1 MKQVIAI
8 YARKSV
14 ERVDSISIESQIEF
28 CRFEARGETYRIYAD
43 NGYSGKNTQRPAF
56 HEMISDIRSGRIR
69 AVIVYKLD
77 RISRSILDF
86 AEMMDLFQTHGV
98 QFISAT
104 EKFDTSSPM
113 GRAMLNI
120 CIVFAQ
126 LERETIQQ
134 RVTDAYYSRCK
145 KGLYM
150 GGKVPYG
157 FKLRST
163 VIDGIHTS
171 MYVPIPEEA
180 ADIRMMYKIYAKPH
194 TTLGDVL
201 LALQNQPVYD
211 QRTRHWNTK
220 RISELLQNPIY
231 CRADRNV
238 YQFFCSQHANLC
250 SPPEAFNGVN
260 GLYLFK
266 GTSNPEPNRN
276 DLRGRDVVVAPHEGI
291 VDAAV
296 WLACR
301 RKLQQNL
308 RVHTGK
314 ARSSW
319 LVGLVRCGNCG
330 HTMSVKKSRRKNG
343 SVFYFC
349 CSLRIAS
356 KACTGAGRTV
366 HTEELEATIRSELTD
381 KILSL
386 SLAAPVQSSQQNQE
400 ITAHRT
406 EMENADAMIEALVAQ
421 IPHANAAVMQ
431 HINERIAALDAKK
444 VELKRE
450 IAKLQAESKP
460 SPQHQIENCMTVWEQ
475 LDFDDKVGVARLLIE
490 RILIFPDHT
499 HIEWKV

>member
-28 CRFEARGETYRIYAD
+28 CRYEARGAACRIYTD

-56 HEMISDIRSGRIR
+56 HEMIADIRSEKIR

-86 AEMMDLFQTHGV
+86 AEMMELFQEHGV

-157 FKLRST
+157 FKLQPT
-163 VIDGIHTS
+163 VIDSIHTS
-171 MYVPIPEEA
+171 MYVPIPEEIA
-180 ADIRMMYKIYAKPH
+180 EIRMMYSLYAKPH

-201 LALQNQPVYD
+201 QVLLQQPD
-211 QRTRHWNTK
+211 CGQRSRHWSTK

-231 CRADRNV
+231 CRADSSI
-238 YQFFCSQHANLC
+238 YQFFRSQHANLC
-250 SPPEAFNGVN
+250 STPEAFNGVN

-266 GTSNPEPNRN
+266 GTSNPDPNRS
-276 DLRGRDVVVAPHEGI
+276 DLRGRDVVAAPHEGI
-291 VDAAV
+291 VDAAL
-296 WLACR
+296 WLTCR

-308 RVHTGK
+308 RVHAGK

-330 HTMSVKKSRRKNG
+330 HAMSVKKSRRKNG
-343 SVFYFC
+343 SVSYFC
-349 CSLRIAS
+349 CSLRTAS

-366 HTEELEATIRSELTD
+366 HTAELEATIRSELD
-381 KILSL
+381 RR
-386 SLAAPVQSSQQNQE
+386 LASIP
-400 ITAHRT
+400 ITAPEQNHQHNREINAHRIK
-406 EMENADAMIEALVAQ
+406 MEEADALIEELIAR
-421 IPHANAAVMQ
+421 IPHANEAVMG
-431 HINERIAALDAKK
+431 HINVKIAALDAQKA
-444 VELKRE
+444 ELQRKMT
-450 IAKLQAESKP
+450 KLQEEL
-460 SPQHQIENCMTVWEQ
+460 QHCTLHKLEDCMTVWEQ
-475 LDFDDKVGVARLLIE
+475 LDFDDKVDVARLLIE
-490 RILIFPDHT
+490 QILIFPDHT
-499 HIEWKV
+499 HIEWKL